1 VAEQPYL
8 VTCWNCLG
16 EFDAASA
23 VWCSDDP
30 KNPTKLCPFCLR
42 CFCDASAEYKQQFWR
57 YAPAQLVE
65 ELQTLSRSHDRLGDI
80 LIRMKK
86 MTTPQLLEALI
97 DQRETGRKLG
107 TILVQRRV
115 VTQEDVDAALRTQGV
130 NPLQDTRAGF
140 ELGRAYWEQSD
151 PEAVLDY
158 LLALGARKHAS
169 DVTLEPQPEQL
180 AVRYRIDG
188 FSFRVDAMPKAFAP
202 AVERALFAMFALD
215 PARRGR
221 PLSGRTTAHLG
232 ESDFDLVLRTVP
244 GPHGVGAS
252 IKLVD
257 RSTFIKD
264 FTTLGLELEDRVRLV
279 EEIRSGLGL
288 LLVTSPP
295 FNGAGTTY
303 YSIMSFLALGDRDVL
318 SIEAPIHWPMDGVRQ
333 VEAGEG
339 SEGPQIEATL
349 RAMVAVRPEVLML
362 SAVPDQGTAAI
373 ASQLAAS
380 LLVVALVPAPSAAR
394 ALVNLRE
401 LGLPSGLI
409 AGALGLVIGQ
419 RLVRTLCRICRI
431 PADAPAEQT
440 LAAHHIDPDEA
451 RTLRFFKGKGCP
463 SCNTVGYRGRRAVFE
478 LIPASSE
485 VRSALESGRS
495 AEEIE
500 QAATASGMITIRE
513 RCLALVREGVTSFD
527 EFARLRL

>member
-16 EFDAASA
+16 EFDAAGA

-30 KNPTKLCPFCLR
+30 KSPTKLCPFCLR

-57 YAPAQLVE
+57 HAPPQLVE
-65 ELQTLSRSHDRLGDI
+65 ELQTLSRSRDRLGDI

-107 TILVQRRV
+107 TILVQHGV
-115 VTQEDVDAALRTQGV
+115 VTRADVDAALRTQGV
-130 NPLQDTRAGF
+130 NPLHDTRGGF
-140 ELGRAYWEQSD
+140 ELGRAYWEQSN

-169 DVTLEPQPEQL
+169 DLTLEPQPEQV

-188 FSFRVDAMPKAFAP
+188 FSFRVDPIPKAFAP
-202 AVERALFAMFALD
+202 AVERALFAMFGLD
-215 PARRGR
+215 PGRRVR
-221 PLSGRTTAHLG
+221 PLSGRTTVHLG

-264 FTTLGLELEDRVRLV
+264 FTALGLELEDRVRLV

-288 LLVTSPP
+288 LVATSPP
-295 FNGAGTTY
+295 YNGAGTTY

-318 SIEAPIHWPMDGVRQ
+318 SIEAPIHWAMDGVRQ
-333 VEAGEG
+333 VEAEGG
-339 SEGPQIEATL
+339 SEGPQVEATL

-362 SAVPDQGTAAI
+362 SALPDAGTVTI

-394 ALVNLRE
+394 ALVDLRE
-401 LGLPSGLI
+401 LGVPSSLL
-409 AGALGLVIGQ
+409 AGALGLVSGQ

-431 PADAPAEQT
+431 PAEAPSEQT
-440 LAAHHIDPDEA
+440 LAAHRVDPDEA
-451 RTLRFFKGKGCP
+451 RALRFFKGKGCP
-463 SCNTVGYRGRRAVFE
+463 SCNTVGYRGRRAIFE

-500 QAATASGMITIRE
+500 QAAVASGMITIRE

>member
-1 VAEQPYL
+1 VAEQTYL

-16 EFDAASA
+16 EFDAVGA

-57 YAPAQLVE
+57 HAPPPLVE

-97 DQRETGRKLG
+97 DQRETGQKLG

-115 VTQEDVDAALRTQGV
+115 VSQEDVDTALRTQGV
-130 NPLQDTRAGF
+130 NPLQDSRGGA
-140 ELGRAYWEQSD
+140 ELGRAYWEQSN

-158 LLALGARKHAS
+158 LLALGARKRAS
-169 DVTLEPQPEQL
+169 DVTFEPQPEQV

-188 FSFRVDAMPKAFAP
+188 FSFRVDPIPKAFA
-202 AVERALFAMFALD
+202 AAMERALFAMFGLD
-215 PARRGR
+215 PERRGR
-221 PLSGRTTAHLG
+221 PLLGRTTVRLG
-232 ESDFDLVLRTVP
+232 ESEFDLVARTVP

-264 FTTLGLELEDRVRLV
+264 FTGLGLEVEDRVRLV

-288 LLVTSPP
+288 LIVTSPP

-318 SIEAPIHWPMDGVRQ
+318 SIEAPVHWPMDGVRQ
-333 VEAGEG
+333 VEAESGP
-339 SEGPQIEATL
+339 EGPQIEATL
-349 RAMVAVRPEVLML
+349 RAMVALRPEVLML
-362 SAVPDQGTAAI
+362 SAVADQATAAI

-380 LLVVALVPAPSAAR
+380 ILVVGLVTAPSAAR
-394 ALVNLRE
+394 ALVGLRE
-401 LGLPSGLI
+401 LGVPSVLLS
-409 AGALGLVIGQ
+409 GALGLVSGQ

-431 PADAPAEQT
+431 PAEAPSEQT

-463 SCNTVGYRGRRAVFE
+463 SCNTVGYRGRRAIFE

-485 VRSALESGRS
+485 VRSALESGQS
-495 AEEIE
+495 ADQIEE
-500 QAATASGMITIRE
+500 AATASGMITIRE
-513 RCLALVREGVTSFD
+513 RCLALVREGVTSFN